1 MMPDLR
7 PLAPILTPHLT
18 DDQIAGLT
26 LTLREW
32 AGVDWL
38 DATVDDL
45 QEARFHQRLYLN
57 ALERDRVRRLAAAG
71 VVDLTAYRKARR

>member
-7 PLAPILTPHLT
+7 PLAPILTPELT
-18 DDQIAGLT
+18 DEQIAGLT
-26 LTLREW
+26 QTLLEW

-45 QEARFHQRLYLN
+45 REARFHQRLYLD
-57 ALERDRVRRLAAAG
+57 ALERERADRHAAVGVIDLA
-71 VVDLTAYRKARR
+71 AYRKARR